1 LGMVKKLLQQ
11 RRKTNEIGHRYRY
24 AGRKAQILPEYGA
37 KLKTLVAEQPDLTL
51 AQIKEKLAM
60 ACTIP
65 AVHYALIA
73 LGLTYKKRR
82 STLQNKADRMS
93 PKSASSGRRPK
104 AYSTP
109 AVLSSST
116 NQQPKRI

>member
-1 LGMVKKLLQQ
+1 M
-11 RRKTNEIGHRYRY
+11 
-24 AGRKAQILPEYGA
+24 AQILPEYGA

-73 LGLTYKKRR
+73 LGLTYK
-82 STLQNKADRMS
+82 
-93 PKSASSGRRPK
+93 
-104 AYSTP
+104 
-109 AVLSSST
+109 
-116 NQQPKRI
+116 

>member
-1 LGMVKKLLQQ
+1 MNAKWD
-11 RRKTNEIGHRYRY
+11 KTNEIGRRYRY
-24 AGRKAQILPEYGA
+24 AGRMAQILPEYGA

-73 LGLTYKKRR
+73 LGLTYK
-82 STLQNKADRMS
+82 
-93 PKSASSGRRPK
+93 
-104 AYSTP
+104 
-109 AVLSSST
+109 
-116 NQQPKRI
+116 